1 MKSLIALAA
10 LAALVTNYALAQSRV
25 DCWGPGAAERQR
37 A

>member
-25 DCWGPGAAERQR
+25 IAGVRR
-37 A
+37 S